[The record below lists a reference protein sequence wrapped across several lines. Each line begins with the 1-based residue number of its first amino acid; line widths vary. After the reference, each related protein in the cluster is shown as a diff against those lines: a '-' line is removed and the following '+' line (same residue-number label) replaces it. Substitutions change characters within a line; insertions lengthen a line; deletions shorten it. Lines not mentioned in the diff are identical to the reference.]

1 MSVKKVFDDTL
12 KFTTDIEIRNVFVLH
27 IYIAGLL

>member
-1 MSVKKVFDDTL
+1 MMSVKKVFDDTHNRY
-12 KFTTDIEIRNVFVLH
+12 RNQKCFVLH